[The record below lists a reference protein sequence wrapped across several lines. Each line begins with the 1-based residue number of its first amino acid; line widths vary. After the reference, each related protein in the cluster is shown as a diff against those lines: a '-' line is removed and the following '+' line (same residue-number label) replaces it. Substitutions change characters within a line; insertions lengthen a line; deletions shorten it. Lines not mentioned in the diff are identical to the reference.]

1 MLDIIGTIAGATA
14 LATFLAVVVCTI
26 PVGLPWR
33 LAIAAIGGA
42 WVGVAIAVAA
52 SGALAAPALLGVLFA
67 SPLVAGAG
75 LALAFPAVRSALL
88 AMPLPLVIG
97 LNFFRLLGVEFLVLA
112 SVGRLSGP
120 FPLSAAWGDIVTGAL
135 AIPVAILATRVRA
148 NDPRILAWSA
158 FGTLDLV
165 VAMLLGVTSANG
177 SPLQLIHAGVG
188 SAAVVAGTDGF
199 CAALSD
205 RAWDRVRPSSSGFG
219 NAHSSL
225 HRGPQRYPVARAL
238 EARRG
243 RRAIM
248 D

>member
-188 SAAVVAGTDGF
+188 SAAMQTLPWSLVPTVFVPLYLIGHGIVFAQAR
-199 CAALSD
+199 AASATHT
-205 RAWDRVRPSSSGFG
+205 RAYTE
-219 NAHSSL
+219 AHSATLS
-225 HRGPQRYPVARAL
+225 RAL
-238 EARRG
+238 
-243 RRAIM
+243 
-248 D
+248 